1 MSKQPEALTLA
12 DRLDAMSDSMDMGR
26 PAVNDD
32 RRQAAAEL
40 RRLHSLNAELVD
52 ALANLLL
59 RDERN
64 TCQHENTHRGG
75 GIWEIC
81 DDCGAKWADDRGG
94 KPEWKDPA
102 EWISARAAIAKAEA
116 QQ

>member
-52 ALANLLL
+52 ALERISNAWSDAVQSDLEHGVRVLNEMAAAEF
-59 RDERN
+59 RKSYPSIFDIGKVINDEYL
-64 TCQHENTHRGG
+64 
-75 GIWEIC
+75 
-81 DDCGAKWADDRGG
+81 KF
-94 KPEWKDPA
+94 
-102 EWISARAAIAKAEA
+102 AEA

>member
-1 MSKQPEALTLA
+1 MSKQPKALELA
-12 DRLDAMSDSMDMGR
+12 SRLDAMSDSMDMGR

-52 ALANLLL
+52 ALKFYA
-59 RDERN
+59 DETRYHGPN
-64 TCQHENTHRGG
+64 VRLDAEDAWSERVGLTAYRLDVTR
-75 GIWEIC
+75 
-81 DDCGAKWADDRGG
+81 DRGVI
-94 KPEWKDPA
+94 A
-102 EWISARAAIAKAEA
+102 SLAIAKAEA